1 MKRYGGKVV
10 FQTRDEMGTIQV
22 IEDTHERALHFDSEP
37 KQSAMDLGDPVRLV
51 LSYTRAMLAPLLF
64 APSPRRILLIGL
76 GGGSIAK
83 FLLYHYPDAHVD
95 VVELREKVVTVAR
108 DWFSLPDEPRL
119 RVFVEDGGSF
129 VRSATHTWDLVLVD
143 AFDRRGIAY
152 SVCGPGFFGALRERL
167 RLGGLLAINLWSRD
181 IVGLEDMVEDIGTA
195 FDAPVSRLPV
205 QGKDNVIAIAG
216 GSPLPRRSTRP
227 LSTRAR
233 ELESRLGL
241 EFTSLLRSL
250 RKHNPGY

>member
-1 MKRYGGKVV
+1 MKRYGGRVV
-10 FQTRDEMGTIQV
+10 FQTCDEMGTLQV
-22 IEDTHERALHFDSEP
+22 VQDAFERALHFDSEP
-37 KQSAMDLGDPVRLV
+37 KQSAMDLGDPIRLV

-64 APSPRRILLIGL
+64 VPSPRRILLIGL

-83 FLLYHYPDAHVD
+83 FLLHHYPDAHVD
-95 VVELREKVVTVAR
+95 VVELREKVVAVAR
-108 DWFSLPDEPRL
+108 DWFGLPEDKRL
-119 RVFVEDGGSF
+119 RVFVEDGGDF
-129 VRSATHTWDLVLVD
+129 VRGATEAWDLVLVD

-167 RLGGLLAINLWSRD
+167 RHGGLLAINLWSRD
-181 IVGLEDMVEDIGTA
+181 TVGLEDMIGDIGAA

-216 GSPLPRRSTRP
+216 AGPLPRRSARP
-227 LSTRAR
+227 LSDRAR

-241 EFTSLLRSL
+241 EFPSLLRTL